1 MSFKKIL
8 CQDNIIQLFQGIIAK
23 KRIAHAYIFTGPD
36 GVGKALFA
44 KELVKALFCEFRKGE
59 SVHPPK
65 ADGRPP
71 LEGASG
77 ATGGVEKGIGKGR
90 EKESSLSLPI
100 PLPSPLLL
108 DACDN
113 CRACRRVE
121 SGNHPDVHWIMPEKK
136 DKFIKIDYIR
146 VLQDDASLKPV
157 EAKYKVFIIN
167 EADRMNEEASN
178 CFLKTLEEPSPE
190 TIIILITNSVKSL
203 RKTIVSRCQVVRFNP
218 FPYSTI
224 EAELATKFDTNPEVL
239 KWVSQS
245 SCGSLGRA
253 TKFLE
258 KGIYE
263 RENYIIERL
272 SSLKLGDNFSFSE
285 EIIKWD
291 SYQGETSEEKRLRL
305 RLILDIFLQFYRDA
319 LLCKTGFEDIP
330 LYNPHRKGVLESL
343 CANLSKRSIIDII
356 EHIVTSME
364 YMAYNVNVNLLLENL
379 LAKIA
384 YRQGIGNSQ

>member
-36 GVGKALFA
+36 GVGKTLFA
-44 KELVKALFCEFRKGE
+44 KELVKALFCEFHQGE
-59 SVHPPK
+59 S
-65 ADGRPP
+65 
-71 LEGASG
+71 ASG
-77 ATGGVEKGIGKGR
+77 VTGG
-90 EKESSLSLPI
+90 
-100 PLPSPLLL
+100 L

-121 SGNHPDVHWIMPEKK
+121 SGNHPDVHWIAREKDDK
-136 DKFIKIDYIR
+136 DIKIEYIH
-146 VLQDDASLKPV
+146 VLQDDVSLKPV
-157 EAKYKVFIIN
+157 EGDCKVFIIS
-167 EADRMNEEASN
+167 EADRMNEESSN
-178 CFLKTLEEPSPE
+178 CLLKTLEEPPPD
-190 TIIILITNSVKSL
+190 TMIILITTSVKSL
-203 RKTIVSRCQVVRFNP
+203 KKTIASRCQVVRFNP
-218 FPYSTI
+218 LPSSTI
-224 EAELATKFDTNPEVL
+224 ETESATKFDTNPEVL
-239 KWVSQS
+239 KWASQS
-245 SCGSLGRA
+245 SCGSLGRV

-272 SSLKLGDNFSFSE
+272 SSLKLGDNFSFSK
-285 EIIKWD
+285 EIIEWD
-291 SYQGETSEEKRLRL
+291 SYQGETSEEKRSRL

-319 LLCKTGFEDIP
+319 LLCKTCPELVSKTGIKNIP
-330 LYNPHRKGVLESL
+330 LYNPHRKDVLESL

-364 YMAYNVNVNLLLENL
+364 YIAYNVNVNLLLENL

-384 YRQGIGNSQ
+384 LAIAKRE

>member
-44 KELVKALFCEFRKGE
+44 KELVKALFCEFRQGE
-59 SVHPPK
+59 SVHPSK

-77 ATGGVEKGIGKGR
+77 VTGG
-90 EKESSLSLPI
+90 LDACPI
-100 PLPSPLLL
+100 PKWYG
-108 DACDN
+108 ACDN

-121 SGNHPDVHWIMPEKK
+121 SGNHPDVHWIAREKDDK
-136 DKFIKIDYIR
+136 DIKIEYIH
-146 VLQDDASLKPV
+146 VLQDDVSLKPV
-157 EAKYKVFIIN
+157 EADRKVFIIS
-167 EADRMNEEASN
+167 EADRMNEESSN
-178 CFLKTLEEPSPE
+178 CLLKTLEEPPPN
-190 TIIILITNSVKSL
+190 TIIILITTSVKSL
-203 RKTIVSRCQVVRFNP
+203 KKTITSRCQVVRFNP
-218 FPYSTI
+218 LPSSTI
-224 EAELATKFDTNPEVL
+224 ETESATKFDTNPEVL

-291 SYQGETSEEKRLRL
+291 SYQGEPSEEKRSRL

-319 LLCKTGFEDIP
+319 LLCKTCPELVSGTGIKDIL

-343 CANLSKRSIIDII
+343 CANLSKRSIINII

-384 YRQGIGNSQ
+384 LAQAPNLKDN